1 MYSPPSVT
9 HLDDDLFRRHVMLQL
24 HLAAEFT
31 KVLVNKPKVI
41 SEELDL
47 VLYDFERKRGEKG
60 RNKAPCSALELTA
73 KSTSISTSPS
83 ARSSGALLNTSLHFS
98 TVDETRKSCF
108 RASRSLK
115 SADIGRF
122 HKVLKYYRCCLKP
135 TWLVAPGEPGL
146 DPELVQ
152 TGEIV
157 SFPGSSSLPPPFD
170 ESPYQARTSWA
181 EDWKLSPLLR
191 VAQQVA
197 TK

>member
-1 MYSPPSVT
+1 MNEHFRALVQVLPLT

-31 KVLVNKPKVI
+31 KVLVNKTKVI

-60 RNKAPCSALELTA
+60 RNKAPCFARELTA

-83 ARSSGALLNTSLHFS
+83 VRSSGALLNTSLHFS

-115 SADIGRF
+115 SADMVECQKI
-122 HKVLKYYRCCLKP
+122 VL
-135 TWLVAPGEPGL
+135 
-146 DPELVQ
+146 
-152 TGEIV
+152 
-157 SFPGSSSLPPPFD
+157 
-170 ESPYQARTSWA
+170 AR
-181 EDWKLSPLLR
+181 
-191 VAQQVA
+191 
-197 TK
+197 